1 MIAYL
6 YLKKDNAIIG
16 IIHKVTHI
24 SDVGVVGESGSLIG
38 IDLNLVGVI
47 CLDTDVDLTKSINGK
62 EVNLENYDILPLND
76 LVDVK
81 RRFEIL
87 GRLMTLDG
95 IVSRETEQVYI
106 DTNTTPS
113 YAAMADAITEKTT
126 LRLELQ
132 TVV

>member
-6 YLKKDNAIIG
+6 YLKNDNAIIG

-38 IDLNLVGVI
+38 IDLNLVGII
-47 CLDTDVDLTKSINGK
+47 CLDTDVELTKLVNGK
-62 EVNLENYDILPLND
+62 EINLENYDILPLDD

-87 GRLMTLDG
+87 GRLMELDG
-95 IVSRETEQVYI
+95 VVSRETEQVYI

-113 YAAMADAITEKTT
+113 YVAMADAITEKTT